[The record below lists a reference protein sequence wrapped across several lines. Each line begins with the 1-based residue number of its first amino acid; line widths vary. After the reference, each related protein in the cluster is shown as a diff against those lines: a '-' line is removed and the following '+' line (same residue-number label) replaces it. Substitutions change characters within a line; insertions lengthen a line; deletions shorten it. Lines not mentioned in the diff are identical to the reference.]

1 MADDCGFPSDLTLR
15 QALAAA
21 GQNLR
26 EAGVED
32 AMLDAALL
40 LAHAIGGD
48 RLTLIREAGRRL
60 NGAETRALAELIMA
74 RAARQPV
81 SRLLG
86 RREFWSLDLSIGPAV
101 LDPRPDSETIVE
113 VALAHL
119 PDENAPYEIADFGT
133 GSGCLLLAL
142 LVERPRAHGLGV
154 DISPAAA
161 RQARDNAR
169 ALDLADRCSFMV
181 GDWAS
186 SLAGGATGGLA
197 PRFDMI
203 VSNPPYIETADIA
216 GLAPEVRC
224 HDPALALDGGDDGL
238 AAYRALVP
246 DLGRLLRPGGR
257 AVLEYGQGQT
267 SDLEQIILR
276 AGMVV
281 ESRHA
286 DLAGVER
293 CLVVSAPE

>member
-1 MADDCGFPSDLTLR
+1 MADDCEFPSALTLR

-21 GQNLR
+21 GRDLR
-26 EAGVED
+26 DAGVED

-48 RLTLIREAGRRL
+48 RLTLIREAERQL
-60 NGAETRALAELIMA
+60 NEAETQAYTKLVAA

-86 RREFWSLDLSIGPAV
+86 RRAFWSLDLDIGPAV

-113 VALAHL
+113 AALAQL

-161 RQARDNAR
+161 RQARENAR
-169 ALDLADRCSFMV
+169 ALDLGDRGGFMV
-181 GDWAS
+181 GDWGAG
-186 SLAGGATGGLA
+186 LAGGLGGC
-197 PRFDMI
+197 FDMI
-203 VSNPPYIETADIA
+203 VSNPPYIASADIA

-224 HDPALALDGGDDGL
+224 HDPALALDGGADGL

-246 DLGRLLRPGGR
+246 DLRRLLRPGGR

-267 SDLEQIILR
+267 SDLEQIIKM
-276 AGMVV
+276 ADMAVQ
-281 ESRHA
+281 SCHA

>member
-1 MADDCGFPSDLTLR
+1 MADDNELPSDLTLR
-15 QALAAA
+15 QALATA
-21 GQNLR
+21 GRKLR
-26 EAGVED
+26 DAGVED

-48 RLTLIREAGRRL
+48 RLTLVRDAERRL
-60 NGAETRALAELIMA
+60 NAAETETFTKLVMA

-86 RREFWSLDLSIGPAV
+86 RRQFWSLDLGIGPSV

-113 VALAHL
+113 AALAQL
-119 PDENAPYEIADFGT
+119 PDKNAPYEIADFGT

-142 LVERPRAHGLGV
+142 LVERPRARGLGI

-161 RQARDNAR
+161 GQARWNAC
-169 ALDLADRCSFMV
+169 ALGLAVRSSFMA
-181 GDWAS
+181 GDW
-186 SLAGGATGGLA
+186 GTGLA
-197 PRFDMI
+197 EGPWGCFDLI
-203 VSNPPYIETADIA
+203 VSNPPYIASADIA

-224 HDPALALDGGDDGL
+224 HDPCLALDGGGDGL

-267 SDLEQIILR
+267 SDLKQILTMSGL
-276 AGMVV
+276 AV
-281 ESRHA
+281 ESCHA

-293 CLVVSAPE
+293 CLVVSAPA